1 MPLHSRGLW
10 VAFALLTQLSQVR
23 ISKLIVKWTAVE
35 IKPAPKVEHL
45 IKQSCR
51 VKVMSLLMSWPCAPN
66 KVIHSPQKELTLFEA
81 VMEVHTNH
89 GRDISRGVKS
99 RQKSGR
105 DRDGLP
111 DFLTN
116 RDRDGDRVKS
126 EISRGDLFRSDT
138 LSESKHDTQHI
149 EVLEYT

>member
-1 MPLHSRGLW
+1 MC
-10 VAFALLTQLSQVR
+10 TQK
-23 ISKLIVKWTAVE
+23 I
-35 IKPAPKVEHL
+35 
-45 IKQSCR
+45 
-51 VKVMSLLMSWPCAPN
+51 
-66 KVIHSPQKELTLFEA
+66 IHSPQKELTLFEA

-116 RDRDGDRVKS
+116 RDRDQDGYHEFRDEKLGKVRFS
-126 EISRGDLFRSDT
+126 LNFSRHF
-138 LSESKHDTQHI
+138 
-149 EVLEYT
+149 